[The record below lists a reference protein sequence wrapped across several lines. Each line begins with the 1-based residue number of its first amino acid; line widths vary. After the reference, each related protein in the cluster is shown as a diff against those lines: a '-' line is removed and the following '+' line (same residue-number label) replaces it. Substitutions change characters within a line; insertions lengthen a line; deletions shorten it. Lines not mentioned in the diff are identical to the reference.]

1 MFLEFA
7 RDSKVYVLDG
17 NSVIRLRVTE
27 VSFNQT
33 FKQKTIQAKTLHD
46 LSNLYEGSAIT
57 TANPAKFSINFPM
70 FREVGLR
77 QHKLL
82 QLGIDTTSDNQLNT
96 FTLYVETE
104 SDSNITT
111 KLSNCIVK
119 NINFNISRGGL
130 MVAEVSGEGTKL
142 ERIPGPLSDASN
154 NELTSTQ
161 KNSKLNAESQF
172 LTPTNAEHA
181 FSKNVTV
188 EIGGSVLDFVF
199 GVNLEIQ
206 NQGKWLKY
214 ETLQDSLNVTNA
226 ATSMYPSTWSLNER
240 TVAGSI
246 AQYIDQSSTTAS
258 TNLQTW
264 SENSSIRIRAGND
277 GVVPQLD
284 ANLTPCSFTNRINPS
299 EIFSQ
304 NYDYRLLSG
313 GNTLSSLITYL
324 QPS

>member
-17 NSVIRLRVTE
+17 NSVIRLRVTDITF
-27 VSFNQT
+27 SQS
-33 FKQKTIQAKTLHD
+33 FKQKTIKQRTLHD
-46 LSNLYEGSAIT
+46 LSNMYEGSSIT

-104 SDSNITT
+104 SEGNITT
-111 KLSNCIVK
+111 KLSNCIIK
-119 NINFNISRGGL
+119 SINFNISRGGL
-130 MVAEVSGEGTKL
+130 MVAEVEGEGTKL
-142 ERIPGPLSDASN
+142 ERITGPLSDSSN
-154 NELTSTQ
+154 NELTATQ

-172 LTPTNAEHA
+172 LNPTNAEHA
-181 FSKNVTV
+181 FSKNVTIEV
-188 EIGGSVLDFVF
+188 GGSVLDLVF

-206 NQGKWLKY
+206 NQGSWLKH
-214 ETLQDSLNVTNA
+214 ETLQNSLNVTNA
-226 ATSMYPSTWSLNER
+226 ATTMYPSTWILKER

-246 AQYIDQSSTTAS
+246 AQYIDQSTTTGS
-258 TNLQTW
+258 TNIQTW
-264 SENSSIRIRAGND
+264 SENTSIRIRAGND
-277 GVVPQLD
+277 GLVPQLD

-313 GNTLSSLITYL
+313 GATLSSLITYL

>member
-1 MFLEFA
+1 
-7 RDSKVYVLDG
+7 
-17 NSVIRLRVTE
+17 
-27 VSFNQT
+27 
-33 FKQKTIQAKTLHD
+33 
-46 LSNLYEGSAIT
+46 
-57 TANPAKFSINFPM
+57 
-70 FREVGLR
+70 
-77 QHKLL
+77 
-82 QLGIDTTSDNQLNT
+82 
-96 FTLYVETE
+96 
-104 SDSNITT
+104 
-111 KLSNCIVK
+111 
-119 NINFNISRGGL
+119 

-142 ERIPGPLSDASN
+142 ERIAGPLSDSSN
-154 NELTSTQ
+154 NELTATQ
-161 KNSKLNAESQF
+161 RNSLSNAESQF
-172 LTPTNAEHA
+172 LNPTNAEHA

-188 EIGGSVLDFVF
+188 EVGGSVLDFVF

-226 ATSMYPSTWSLNER
+226 ATSMYPSTWNLDER

-264 SENSSIRIRAGND
+264 SETSSIRIRAGND
-277 GVVPQLD
+277 ELVPQLD
-284 ANLTPCSFTNRINPS
+284 ANLTPCSFTNRMNAS

-313 GNTLSSLITYL
+313 GATLSSLITYL

>member
-17 NSVIRLRVTE
+17 DSVIRLRVTDITF
-27 VSFNQT
+27 SQS
-33 FKQKTIQAKTLHD
+33 FKQKTTKERTLHD
-46 LSNLYEGSAIT
+46 LSNMYEGSSIT
-57 TANPAKFSINFPM
+57 TANPAKFTVNFPM

-77 QHKLL
+77 FHKLL

-104 SDSNITT
+104 SDGNITT
-111 KLSNCIVK
+111 KLNNCIIK

-142 ERIPGPLSDASN
+142 ERIAGPLSGPSS
-154 NELTSTQ
+154 ELTATQ
-161 KNSKLNAESQF
+161 KNSLSNAESQF
-172 LTPTNAEHA
+172 LNPTNTEHA

-188 EIGGSVLDFVF
+188 EVGGSVLDLVF

-206 NQGKWLKY
+206 NQGSWLKY

-226 ATSMYPSTWSLNER
+226 ATTMYPSTWNLKER
-240 TVAGSI
+240 SVAGSI
-246 AQYIDQSSTTAS
+246 AQYIDQSTTTGN
-258 TNLQTW
+258 TNIQTW
-264 SENSSIRIRAGND
+264 SENTPIRIRAGND
-277 GVVPQLD
+277 GAVPQLD
-284 ANLTPCSFTNRINPS
+284 ANLTPCSFTNRMNPS

-313 GNTLSSLITYL
+313 GATLSSLITYL